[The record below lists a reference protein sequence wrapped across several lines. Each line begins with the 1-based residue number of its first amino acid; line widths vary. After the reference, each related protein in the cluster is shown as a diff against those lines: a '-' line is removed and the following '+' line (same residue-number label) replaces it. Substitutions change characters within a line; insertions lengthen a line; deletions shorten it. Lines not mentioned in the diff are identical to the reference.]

1 MKSKLSLAAS
11 AERPLRIT
19 SLPDA
24 DRHHYRTSYERHL
37 GLLLINDEPAAAAG
51 LWDHFSPMV
60 RGLLFRTLG
69 PAEDIEA
76 PIEDIFFRVHRRRGR
91 LAEPERVRQFILRSA
106 IDQLRSRLRS
116 RRWRRTFARLL
127 GLRSPDDHGRI
138 DGGPVTVHRLALAE
152 LYDALESLAAPE
164 RLAFALQAFEGL
176 DLAQAAAL
184 TGMSLP
190 SFQRHLRAA
199 RRRLGAAGLVDLD
212 ILARLARAASSRPL
226 PVSTGRATRRRLLD
240 RIARTT
246 GNA

>member
-1 MKSKLSLAAS
+1 VKSKLSLAAT
-11 AERPLRIT
+11 AGRPLRIT
-19 SLPDA
+19 PFPDP
-24 DRHHYRTSYERHL
+24 DRHQYRTSYECHL
-37 GLLLINDEPAAAAG
+37 GQLLIDDEPAAPAG

-60 RGLLFRTLG
+60 RGLLSRALG

-76 PIEDIFFRVHRRRGR
+76 PVEDIFVRVHRRRGL
-91 LAEPERVRQFILRSA
+91 LADPERVRQFILGSVIDELRS
-106 IDQLRSRLRS
+106 QLRR

-152 LYDALESLAAPE
+152 LYEALETLAAPE
-164 RLAFALQAFEGL
+164 RLAFALHAFEGL
-176 DLAQAAAL
+176 DLPEAAAL
-184 TGMSLP
+184 TRMSVP
-190 SFQRHLRAA
+190 GFTRHLRAA

-226 PVSTGRATRRRLLD
+226 PASTGRATRRRVLD